1 MNDTPPEVEAR
12 YRALIMERSG
22 TDRLR
27 MACEMFDCAREMMIA
42 GIKAEQ
48 PGITGVDLR
57 VAIFLRTYG
66 ADFTPDERDRIVT
79 RLRAWTP
86 R

>member
-1 MNDTPPEVEAR
+1 MNDTSPEVEAR
-12 YRALIMERSG
+12 YRALLMKRSG
-22 TDRLR
+22 TERLR

-48 PGITGVDLR
+48 PGINGTELR
-57 VAIFLRTYG
+57 VSIFLRTYG
-66 ADFTPDERDRIVT
+66 TDFTPGERDRIVT

-86 R
+86 G

>member
-1 MNDTPPEVEAR
+1 MNDTSPEVETR
-12 YRALIMERSG
+12 YRTLLMERSG
-22 TDRLR
+22 TERLR

-48 PGITGVDLR
+48 PGVTDTELR

-66 ADFTPDERDRIVT
+66 TDFTPDERDRIVT

>member
-1 MNDTPPEVEAR
+1 MNDTSPEVEAR
-12 YRALIMERSG
+12 YRTLLMERSG
-22 TDRLR
+22 AERLR
-27 MACEMFDCAREMMIA
+27 MACEMFDCAREMVIA
-42 GIKAEQ
+42 GIRAEQ
-48 PGITGVDLR
+48 PRVTNAELR